1 MSEAWILFKAIR
13 SIVGVPNLG
22 VSTRGEVNS
31 EETFKL
37 FVEIDNAPPSLTWAE
52 VKAKMDE
59 MKDAWKLEKALD
71 ELRRQ
76 RNVKLQE
83 TDHYFV
89 GDYVHSSENTKEAW
103 RTYRQE
109 LRDLP
114 ANSPEAQIDLE
125 TGELTG
131 VVWPTKPTSE

>member
-1 MSEAWILFKAIR
+1 MSEAWILFDAIR
-13 SIVGVPNLG
+13 SIVGIPNLG
-22 VSTRGEVNS
+22 VSTSGEVNS
-31 EETFKL
+31 EETFQR
-37 FVEIDNAPPSLTWAE
+37 FVEIDNAPSLTWAE

-59 MKDAWKLEKALD
+59 MKDAWKLEKAL
-71 ELRRQ
+71 EEVRLQ

-89 GDYVHSSENTKEAW
+89 GDYVHSSEDAKEAW
-103 RTYRQE
+103 KTYRQQ

-114 ANSPEAQIDLE
+114 NNSPDAQINLE

-131 VVWPTKPTSE
+131 VVWPAKPE